1 MSEKIAIFENM
12 ENDQFQ
18 IVKEKDDIIDQKMC
32 DYLELKQRLEADL
45 QQKEEELMT
54 VNNEM
59 LELQDEKLDFQSK
72 LEKNDGKEHVLQ
84 MEIIKLQDVV
94 NGKDTA
100 ITQLSLVVK
109 QTEKENDRLTDM
121 VNSFKQKLIVENCFH
136 TNFAAQKVG
145 GQQMH
150 PIKNN

>member
-84 MEIIKLQDVV
+84 MEIIKL
-94 NGKDTA
+94 
-100 ITQLSLVVK
+100 
-109 QTEKENDRLTDM
+109 
-121 VNSFKQKLIVENCFH
+121 
-136 TNFAAQKVG
+136 
-145 GQQMH
+145 
-150 PIKNN
+150 

>member
-45 QQKEEELMT
+45 QQKEDELMT

-84 MEIIKLQDVV
+84 MEIIKL
-94 NGKDTA
+94 
-100 ITQLSLVVK
+100 
-109 QTEKENDRLTDM
+109 
-121 VNSFKQKLIVENCFH
+121 
-136 TNFAAQKVG
+136 
-145 GQQMH
+145 
-150 PIKNN
+150 